1 MKQIYFTND
10 VPRVLFKTISKRCRR
25 DGIKKDEVIFHYV
38 DMLNSILTGEIK
50 KADIVV
56 CSPIYYRRLKS
67 FFMEYSIN
75 IPLCR
80 YHWTRGRYAFP
91 EVVDK

>member
-10 VPRVLFKTISKRCRR
+10 IPKTLVKFHAKRCLK
-25 DGIKKDEVIFHYV
+25 DGMEVQFHYV
-38 DMLNSILTGEIK
+38 DMLNSILTNEIK
-50 KADIVV
+50 KADVVV
-56 CSPIYYRRLKS
+56 CSSIYYRRLKS

-80 YHWTRGRYAFP
+80 YHWTRGKYYFP
-91 EVVDK
+91 EVNK

>member
-1 MKQIYFTND
+1 MKKIYFTND
-10 VPRVLFKTISKRCRR
+10 IPKTLVKFHTKRCHK
-25 DGIKKDEVIFHYV
+25 DGMEEDMVQFHYV
-38 DMLNSILTGEIK
+38 DMLNSILTSEIK

-75 IPLCR
+75 IPICR
-80 YHWTRGRYAFP
+80 YHWIRGRYDFP
-91 EVVDK
+91 EVNK

>member
-10 VPRVLFKTISKRCRR
+10 IPKTLVKFHAKRCLK
-25 DGIKKDEVIFHYV
+25 DGLEVQFHYV
-38 DMLNSILTGEIK
+38 DMLDSILTGEIK

-67 FFMEYSIN
+67 FFMEYSID
-75 IPLCR
+75 LKVCR
-80 YHWTRGRYAFP
+80 YHWTRGKYYN
-91 EVVDK
+91 D